1 MSQSA
6 IEALIERK
14 VTEAL
19 AERVDST
26 TLANPEPISEEV
38 QKRLDALEKRVGG
51 QETERAEGLQFLLMA
66 KQHQVRGEDASALR
80 MYQLAQPHFPGNE
93 KLMRK
98 VVALQ
103 DRLREKSAEGHAS
116 PHATATI
123 VPVVE
128 QPQAPKHFSRPA
140 TRPIRKF
147 AAVADDEDLSYH
159 EAQTHAADE
168 EDEEEE
174 FTYRPRT
181 KVRRPRT
188 KITADSEDE
197 LADMA
202 VFTTATASSQSI
214 EQTPRTKHLLA
225 VINSRDVSQI
235 KLLKGVGAKRAEAI
249 ANCLCDLE
257 MGEEAEGG
265 RVASLGELGR
275 IKGVGGRMVENMRLG
290 LLV

>member
-1 MSQSA
+1 
-6 IEALIERK
+6 
-14 VTEAL
+14 
-19 AERVDST
+19 
-26 TLANPEPISEEV
+26 
-38 QKRLDALEKRVGG
+38 
-51 QETERAEGLQFLLMA
+51 
-66 KQHQVRGEDASALR
+66 

-103 DRLREKSAEGHAS
+103 DRLREKHAEQQHNS
-116 PHATATI
+116 PRATHTI
-123 VPVVE
+123 VPIVE
-128 QPQAPKHFSRPA
+128 HAAAPKHLSRPA

-147 AAVADDEDLSYH
+147 AVLAEDEEDLSYH
-159 EAQTHAADE
+159 EPETHAPS

-174 FTYRPRT
+174 FVYRPRT
-181 KVRRPRT
+181 KARRAQPAKT
-188 KITADSEDE
+188 AAAADSEDE

-202 VFTTATASSQSI
+202 AIFPSTTNSASHSV

-225 VINSRDVSQI
+225 IINSRDVSQI

-249 ANCLCDLE
+249 ANCLCDLD
-257 MGEEAEGG
+257 MGEEG
-265 RVASLGELGR
+265 VASLGELGR

>member
-1 MSQSA
+1 MTQSA

-103 DRLREKSAEGHAS
+103 DRLREKHAEHQHAS
-116 PHATATI
+116 PRATHTI
-123 VPVVE
+123 VPIVE
-128 QPQAPKHFSRPA
+128 HSAAPKHLSHPA

-147 AAVADDEDLSYH
+147 AVVAEDEEDLSYH
-159 EAQTHAADE
+159 EPEAHTPS

-174 FTYRPRT
+174 FIYRPRATT
-181 KVRRPRT
+181 KARRTQPA
-188 KITADSEDE
+188 KVHAADSEDE
-197 LADMA
+197 LAA
-202 VFTTATASSQSI
+202 LFPSTTHSSASI

-225 VINSRDVSQI
+225 IINSRDVSQI

-249 ANCLCDLE
+249 ANCLCDLD
-257 MGEEAEGG
+257 MGDEG
-265 RVASLGELGR
+265 VASLGELGR

-290 LLV
+290 LLF